1 MKKRF
6 FELFIKKLIMKYENY
21 IMRNH
26 VAQNPN
32 TSPETLKQMS
42 IVEEDYR
49 VKYYIKTNPNCS
61 KETYKYFSA
70 LELLEELSLIYNM

>member
-32 TSPETLKQMS
+32 TTPETLKQMS
-42 IVEEDYR
+42 IVEKSFY
-49 VKYYIKTNPNCS
+49 VKYCIKNNPNCS
-61 KETYKYFSA
+61 EETYKYLSA
-70 LELLEELSLIYNM
+70 LELLKELSLIYNM